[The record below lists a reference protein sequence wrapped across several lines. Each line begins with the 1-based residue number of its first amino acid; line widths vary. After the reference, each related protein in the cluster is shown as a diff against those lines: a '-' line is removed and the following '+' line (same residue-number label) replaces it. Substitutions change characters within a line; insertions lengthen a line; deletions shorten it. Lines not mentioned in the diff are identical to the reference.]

1 MSKPESGLKAVTEQ
15 APILAVGSIA
25 LDAVKTP
32 TDSVTDVLG
41 GSASYFTLAASHL
54 APVRL
59 IAVVGDDLPRE
70 YLRLFEE
77 RPVDLTGL
85 QRKVGQTFRWS
96 AEYSGVQ
103 MEVRH
108 TLRTDLNV
116 FADFH
121 PHLPESVRE
130 SRFVF
135 LGNIQPALQHEVLD
149 QASGAEFIACDTI
162 QLWIETDSPGLERLY
177 RRVHCVM
184 LADEEAIQFTG
195 RSSLKAAVR
204 DLLKLGPRALIIKR
218 GEYGS
223 LLFTPE
229 GAFAAPARLVEQVK
243 DPTGAGDAFAGGF
256 MGALARSGR
265 TDEQAL
271 RHAMLYGSVLG
282 ALAVTDFSVYGM
294 GRVTARELD
303 AMAAELRGM
312 VSLDGVWR
320 P

>member
-1 MSKPESGLKAVTEQ
+1 MGSVT
-15 APILAVGSIA
+15 PILAVGSIA
-25 LDAVKTP
+25 LDAVTTP
-32 TDSVTDVLG
+32 TESVTDVLG
-41 GSASYFTLAASHL
+41 GSASYFTLAASQL

-59 IAVVGDDLPRE
+59 IAVVGDDIPAE

-85 QRKVGQTFRWS
+85 QRKPGRTFRWS
-96 AEYSGVQ
+96 AEYTGPQ
-103 MEVRH
+103 LDVRH

-121 PHLPESVRE
+121 PLLPESMRA

-135 LGNIQPALQHEVLD
+135 LGNIHPALQHEVLD
-149 QASGAEFIACDTI
+149 QATGAEFIACDTI

-195 RSSLKAAVR
+195 RSSLKAAVQE
-204 DLLKLGPRALIIKR
+204 LLKLGPRALIIKR

-229 GAFAAPARLVEQVK
+229 GVFAAPARLVDEVK

-265 TDEQAL
+265 SDAKAL
-271 RHAMLYGSVLG
+271 RHAMLYGNVMG

-294 GRVTARELD
+294 NRVPPTELD
-303 AMAAELRGM
+303 GMADELRRM
-312 VSLDGVWR
+312 VSLDGAWR

>member
-1 MSKPESGLKAVTEQ
+1 MPSP

-32 TDSVTDVLG
+32 AESVTDVLG
-41 GSASYFTLAASHL
+41 GSASFFTLAASRF

-59 IAVVGDDLPRE
+59 IAVIGDDLPAP

-77 RPVDLTGL
+77 RAIDLTGL
-85 QRKVGQTFRWS
+85 QRRSGRTFRWS
-96 AEYSGVQ
+96 AEYSGHHLEHRQ
-103 MEVRH
+103 

-121 PHLPESVRE
+121 PHLPESVRQ

-135 LGNIQPALQHEVLD
+135 LGNIHPSLQHEVLD
-149 QASGAEFIACDTI
+149 QATGAEFIACDTI
-162 QLWIETDSPGLERLY
+162 SLWIETDSPGLERLY

-184 LADEEAIQFTG
+184 LADEEAMQFTG
-195 RSSLKAAVR
+195 RSSLKAAVA
-204 DLLKLGPRALIIKR
+204 DLLKLGMRSLIIKR

-223 LLFTPE
+223 MLFTPE
-229 GAFAAPARLVEQVK
+229 GAFAAPARLVDQVK

-265 TDEQAL
+265 TDDQAL
-271 RHAMLYGSVLG
+271 RQAMLYGNVLG
-282 ALAVTDFSVYGM
+282 TLAVTDFSVYGIVE
-294 GRVTARELD
+294 VTLRELD
-303 AMAAELRGM
+303 TMAAELRGM
-312 VSLDGVWR
+312 VSLDGAWR

>member
-1 MSKPESGLKAVTEQ
+1 MTDQS
-15 APILAVGSIA
+15 PILAVGSIA

-41 GSASYFTLAASHL
+41 GSASFFTLAASHL

-59 IAVVGDDLPRE
+59 IAVVGDDLPSE
-70 YLRLFEE
+70 FLRLFEE

-85 QRKVGQTFRWS
+85 QRKPGRTFRWS
-96 AEYSGVQ
+96 AEYVGAQ
-103 MEVRH
+103 MDERH

-121 PHLPESVRE
+121 PHLPDSVRA
-130 SRFVF
+130 SRYVF
-135 LGNIQPALQHEVLD
+135 LGNIHPSLQHEVLD
-149 QASGAEFIACDTI
+149 QVQGAEFIACDTI
-162 QLWIETDSPGLERLY
+162 SLWIETDSPGLERLY

-184 LADEEAIQFTG
+184 LAEDEAMQFTG

-204 DLLKLGPRALIIKR
+204 DLLTLGPRALIIKR

-229 GAFAAPARLVEQVK
+229 GAFAAPARLVDQVK

-265 TDEQAL
+265 SDEQAL
-271 RHAMLYGSVLG
+271 RHAMLYGNVLG

-294 GRVTARELD
+294 GQVTRRELD
-303 AMAAELRGM
+303 AMAEELRAM
-312 VSLDGVWR
+312 VSLDGAWR